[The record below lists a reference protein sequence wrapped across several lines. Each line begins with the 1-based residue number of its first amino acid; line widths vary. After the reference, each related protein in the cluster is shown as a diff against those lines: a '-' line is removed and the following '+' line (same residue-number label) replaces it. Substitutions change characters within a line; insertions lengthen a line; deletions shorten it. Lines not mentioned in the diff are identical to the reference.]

1 MSIIRRHE
9 ALSVTNRELRKRLGH
24 AEEEVEQG
32 SQQLQ
37 SMKREHNVKKLVR
50 RGWNRSHRAAQ
61 TVSKNTLVGLHYSSI
76 FLFRPGTTLG
86 CLCVLQMGI
95 KELSELQGELDSL
108 KEENKQIEDKLLMQH
123 GLSRDKVC

>member
-50 RGWNRSHRAAQ
+50 RGWN
-61 TVSKNTLVGLHYSSI
+61 
-76 FLFRPGTTLG
+76 
-86 CLCVLQMGI
+86 
-95 KELSELQGELDSL
+95 
-108 KEENKQIEDKLLMQH
+108 
-123 GLSRDKVC
+123 